1 MERFNQGNA
10 LHFCPNFNCFKGNK
24 CICLCCLFEITV
36 FIESGG
42 EIGLFFK
49 GFQDNDLLNEQRSDF
64 SD

>member
-1 MERFNQGNA
+1 M
-10 LHFCPNFNCFKGNK
+10 
-24 CICLCCLFEITV
+24 V

-49 GFQDNDLLNEQRSDF
+49 GFQDNDLLSEQRSDF